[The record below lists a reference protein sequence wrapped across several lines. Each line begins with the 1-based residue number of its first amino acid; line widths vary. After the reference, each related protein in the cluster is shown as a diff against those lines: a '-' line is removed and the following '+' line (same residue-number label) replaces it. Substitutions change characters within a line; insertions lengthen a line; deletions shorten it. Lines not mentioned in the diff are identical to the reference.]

1 MKYAVIAALCL
12 LCLVPI
18 ITMFKKGS
26 FLKSL
31 FISAFQGIISLLAVN
46 ALGLLTGVTIA
57 LNAYTAA
64 AAVIFG
70 LPGCIAMLAFNII
83 L

>member
-1 MKYAVIAALCL
+1 MKYAVIAVLCL

-57 LNAYTAA
+57 LNVYTAA

-70 LPGCIAMLAFNII
+70 LPGCITMLVFNII

>member
-12 LCLVPI
+12 LCLIPI
-18 ITMFKKGS
+18 VTMFKKGS

-57 LNAYTAA
+57 LNAYTAS

-70 LPGCIAMLAFNII
+70 LPGCIAMLALDLI

>member
-1 MKYAVIAALCL
+1 MKYAVISSLCL

-18 ITMFKKGS
+18 VTMFKKGS
-26 FLKSL
+26 FPKCL
-31 FISAFQGIISLLAVN
+31 FISAFQGLISLLAVN

-57 LNAYTAA
+57 LNACTAS

-70 LPGCIAMLAFNII
+70 LPGCIAMLVLDTI